1 MLLKSLELQGFKTF
15 PEKTVLTFDKG
26 ITAVVGPNGSGK
38 SNISDAIR
46 WVLGEQSIKTLRC
59 SKMEDVI
66 FNGTT
71 GRKAKGFASVTL
83 TIINDDKKLFVDADE
98 ISITRRFYR
107 SGESEYLINQKEV
120 RLKDIHE
127 LFMDTGLGR
136 DGYSMISQG
145 KIDSIVSSKSEDRR
159 EIFEEAAGISRYR
172 YRKAEAQRKLEQ
184 AEENLLRLRD
194 IESELK
200 ERVGPLKEQS
210 IKAKNYLELSNKKK
224 SIEIGTWLFTLCKS
238 GDILK
243 GYDEKIEISKNQHE
257 DIEKGLEEFS
267 NKLEN
272 ISKSIFSHTAN
283 IDEKRREITKCE
295 TTVVEKN
302 GQISVLKNDILHN
315 NENINRLKN
324 EVSVL
329 EKSFVNI
336 DDDLNEKNHEME
348 QLKNS
353 YVEKEAELEKNKQ
366 ELAKLINSITVS
378 TNESDELSVK
388 LSQLSKEASEKQV
401 KTMTSK
407 STISELKSKEKEISN
422 DIDSYI
428 KNIKEADKELYQY
441 EKNVN
446 HLKEL
451 YQDSI
456 LKLKKEENILKEQ
469 IDKCDQLKYVADK
482 CTLDAETQIRKVR
495 LLEELER
502 NLEGFIHS
510 VKFIMKEVQKGSLSG
525 IHGPVSRLIKVPAK
539 YSLAIETA
547 LGSAMQNIV
556 VGNEDDAKKA
566 IFALKS
572 KNIGRATFLPITTV
586 KGYEISEP
594 NLTKCKGF
602 IGISSN
608 LCNCDT
614 QYSNIL
620 KFLLGRII
628 IADNIDNAIAIA
640 KKFSYKFRIVTLDGQ
655 VINAGG
661 SLTGGA
667 LNKNAGLLN
676 RSAQI
681 DELKKEAEILSDK
694 AKKARL
700 SFNEVQQQVNKIE
713 EEIKVL
719 KEAAEQA
726 KNSYEAENQE
736 YQKRVIKLTSIKS
749 NYDKLCL
756 EKKEILNKIENITL
770 MANTSGNELN
780 TIEVQIQEVEKS
792 LNKIGIDITELSEK
806 REIMNS
812 KIHESHIKVF
822 SVKKDMEKI
831 ESEIN
836 IILEKKNNADSKR
849 LEFFNTLNDLN
860 LKNDSINSEI
870 SQIEKEI
877 VLLKERAVESDKII
891 LTLNA
896 EKMNLEQSIT
906 NLRNSERD
914 KLNEKEKVALEI
926 ARLEDKRLNIQK
938 EYDVIIAK
946 LWDDYELT
954 RREAIEA
961 FEAIENTPQVNKE
974 LNELRLKIK
983 NLGMVNL
990 AAIEEYKEISER
1002 YEFMKT
1008 QIEDIEKSKRELYK
1022 LINELTSQMKS
1033 LFIERF
1039 NKINENFNI
1048 IFKELFLGGKAEL
1061 ALTDANDILS
1071 SGIEIFVQPPGKI
1084 VTHLEAL
1091 SGGERALIAIAIYF
1105 AIMKVSPAPFCV
1117 LDEIEAALDEVN
1129 VDRFAAYLR
1138 KMNKNTQFIVISH
1151 RRGTMEEAD
1160 ILYGVTMQDEGIS
1173 KLLELRASEIEKSF
1187 VS

>member
-26 ITAVVGPNGSGK
+26 ITTVVGPNGSGK

-71 GRKAKGFASVTL
+71 ERKAKGFASVTL
-83 TIINDDKKLFVDADE
+83 TIINDDKKLFADADE
-98 ISITRRFYR
+98 ISITRRYYR

-145 KIDSIVSSKSEDRR
+145 KIDSIVSSRSEDRR

-194 IESELK
+194 IESELE

-210 IKAKNYLELSNKKK
+210 IKAKNYLELSNQKK

-243 GYDEKIEISKNQHE
+243 EYDEKIEISKNQHE
-257 DIEKGLEEFS
+257 NIEKSLDEFNNRLDS
-267 NKLEN
+267 
-272 ISKSIFSHTAN
+272 ISKNILSHTVN
-283 IDEKRREITKCE
+283 IDEKRREITNCE
-295 TTVVEKN
+295 ATVIEKK

-315 NENINRLKN
+315 NENMNRLKN
-324 EVSVL
+324 ELSFL
-329 EKSFVNI
+329 EQSFINI
-336 DDDLNEKNHEME
+336 DNDLNIKNDDIKL
-348 QLKNS
+348 LKIR
-353 YVEKEAELEKNKQ
+353 YIEKEKELEKNKQ
-366 ELAKLINSITVS
+366 ELTKLINSITAS
-378 TNESDELSVK
+378 TNASDELSVK
-388 LSQLSKEASEKQV
+388 LSQLSRLASEKQV

-407 STISELKSKEKEISN
+407 STISDLKLKEKEL
-422 DIDSYI
+422 D
-428 KNIKEADKELYQY
+428 KNIDLYIENIEEEEKDLYKY

-446 HLKEL
+446 YFKNL
-451 YQDSI
+451 YQDSVS
-456 LKLKKEENILKEQ
+456 KFKKEENTLKEQ
-469 IDKCDQLKYVADK
+469 NDKCVILKCTADK
-482 CTLDAETQIRKVR
+482 CTLDAESQIRKVR

-510 VKFIMKEVQKGSLSG
+510 VKFIMKEVQKGLLSG
-525 IHGPVSRLIKVPAK
+525 IHGPVSRLIKVPSK
-539 YSLAIETA
+539 YSLAVETA

-556 VGNEDDAKKA
+556 VGNEEDAKRA
-566 IFALKS
+566 ILALKS

-594 NLTKCKGF
+594 DLIKCKGF
-602 IGISSN
+602 IGVSST
-608 LCNCDT
+608 LCSCEA
-614 QYSNIL
+614 QYNNIL
-620 KFLLGRII
+620 KFLLGRIVI
-628 IADNIDNAIAIA
+628 VDNIDNAIVIA

-655 VINAGG
+655 VINSGG

-676 RSAQI
+676 RTAQI
-681 DELKKEAEILSDK
+681 DDLRKDAEILSDK
-694 AKKARL
+694 ARKARS
-700 SFNEVQQQVNKIE
+700 SFNDVQQQVNKIKE
-713 EEIKVL
+713 NVELL
-719 KEAAEQA
+719 KEQAEQS
-726 KNSYEAENQE
+726 KSSYEKENQE
-736 YQKRVIKLTSIKS
+736 YQKKIIEINSIKS
-749 NYDKLCL
+749 NYNKLCL
-756 EKKEILNKIENITL
+756 EKKETLNKIENITL
-770 MANTSGNELN
+770 MADTSGNELN
-780 TIEVQIQEVEKS
+780 TIEVQIQEVEKA
-792 LNKIGIDITELSEK
+792 LNKIGVDITELSEK

-812 KIHESHIKVF
+812 KIHESHLNLF
-822 SVKKDMEKI
+822 SVKKDMEKV
-831 ESEIN
+831 ESETN
-836 IILEKKNNADSKR
+836 SILEKKNNADNKR
-849 LEFFNTLNDLN
+849 AEFFNTLNDLN
-860 LKNDSINSEI
+860 LKNSSISNEI
-870 SQIEKEI
+870 SQIEQEI
-877 VLLKERAVESDKII
+877 VSLKEHTNELDKTI
-891 LTLNA
+891 LNLQA

-906 NLRNSERD
+906 NLRGSERD

-926 ARLEDKRLNIQK
+926 ARLEDKRSNIQK

-954 RREAIEA
+954 RREALESFDVIES
-961 FEAIENTPQVNKE
+961 TPQIHKQ

-983 NLGMVNL
+983 NLGIVNV
-990 AAIEEYKEISER
+990 AAIEEYKEVSER

-1008 QIEDIEKSKRELYK
+1008 QIEDVEKSKKELYK
-1022 LINELTSQMKS
+1022 LINELTTQMKS

-1039 NKINENFNI
+1039 NKINENFNN
-1048 IFKELFLGGKAEL
+1048 IFKELFGGGKGEL
-1061 ALTDANDILS
+1061 ALTDTNDILS

-1160 ILYGVTMQDEGIS
+1160 ILYGVTMQNEGVS
-1173 KLLELRASEIEKSF
+1173 KLLELRASEIEKSY